1 MSAMTLERKTK
12 KYGELTVPNLLVL
25 PIKAKTKVLLG
36 SVVVLNGGY
45 ITPATEATGLI
56 ACGIAEETIDNTL
69 GLDGEVFVPI
79 RQGVF
84 LLFAG
89 GGTDALAQVDV
100 GKDVYLLDDQTVTKT
115 DGGAKRSR
123 AGKLIGVEPDGM
135 VWVQIALGV

>member
-1 MSAMTLERKTK
+1 MAAMTLERKTK

-25 PIKAKTKVLLG
+25 PIKGKTKVLLG
-36 SVVVLNGGY
+36 SVVVLNAGF
-45 ITPATEATGLI
+45 ITPATEATGII

-69 GLDGEVFVPI
+69 GLDGEILVPI

-89 GGTDALAQVDV
+89 SGTDALAQVDV

-115 DGGAKRSR
+115 DGGGKRSR
-123 AGKLIGVEPDGM
+123 AGKLIAVEPDGM
-135 VWVQIALGV
+135 VWVQIALGL